1 MTEEQFDA
9 LAKSAFSVRHLHE
22 VQTASGVRTV
32 AELWY
37 APTKDVCAAL
47 YLEDGE
53 DWQVRFLGGHNYD
66 AQVAWSELLAKAG
79 VTQSI
84 AVDAL
89 NLFNAQLA
97 EEEA

>member
-1 MTEEQFDA
+1 MNEEQFD
-9 LAKSAFSVRHLHE
+9 LIAKSGFSVRHLHE

-53 DWQVRFLGGHNYD
+53 EWQVRFLGGHNYG
-66 AQVAWSELLAKAG
+66 AQVAWAELLGLAKIPEG
-79 VTQSI
+79 V

-97 EEEA
+97 EEA

>member
-1 MTEEQFDA
+1 MNEEQFD
-9 LAKSAFSVRHLHE
+9 LIAKSGFSVRHLHE

-53 DWQVRFLGGHNYD
+53 DWQVRFLGGHNYN
-66 AQVAWSELLAKAG
+66 AQVAWAEMLAKAESS
-79 VTQSI
+79 QSL

-89 NLFNAQLA
+89 IMFNAQLA
-97 EEEA
+97 EEA